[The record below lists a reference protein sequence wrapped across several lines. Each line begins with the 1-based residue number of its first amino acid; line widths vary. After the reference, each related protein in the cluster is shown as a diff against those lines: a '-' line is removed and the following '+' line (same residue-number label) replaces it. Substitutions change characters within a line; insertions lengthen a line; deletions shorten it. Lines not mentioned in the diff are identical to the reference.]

1 MKRNELVEELDR
13 TLNVAAFPG
22 DASNNGLQIEGSP
35 EVKRILFGVDGC
47 LALFEHAAAG
57 HFDFVFVHHGIS
69 WGGEP
74 RRFTGI
80 HAERFRVMFGNNIS
94 LYGVHLPLDAH
105 PELGNNARLA
115 ELAELT
121 RLEPFCNYHG
131 YDIGFLGHTKKLV
144 KAAELEKELGTKL
157 KAKPRLI
164 ADDGRILKRSAVV
177 SGGGGM
183 DALEQAAAAGAD
195 LLITGELEHVMYHP
209 AYELRM
215 PVLALGHYAT
225 ETLGPRA
232 VMEYIGRKFDVACEF
247 ADFPTSL

>member
-22 DASNNGLQIEGSP
+22 DASNNGLQIEGAP

-94 LYGVHLPLDAH
+94 LYGVHLPVSYTH
-105 PELGNNARLA
+105 
-115 ELAELT
+115 LT
-121 RLEPFCNYHG
+121 L
-131 YDIGFLGHTKKLV
+131 
-144 KAAELEKELGTKL
+144 
-157 KAKPRLI
+157 
-164 ADDGRILKRSAVV
+164 
-177 SGGGGM
+177 
-183 DALEQAAAAGAD
+183 
-195 LLITGELEHVMYHP
+195 
-209 AYELRM
+209 
-215 PVLALGHYAT
+215 
-225 ETLGPRA
+225 
-232 VMEYIGRKFDVACEF
+232 
-247 ADFPTSL
+247 PTNREV

>member
-22 DASNNGLQIEGSP
+22 DASNNGLQIEGAP

-164 ADDGRILKRSAVV
+164 GRVAHRGGDHGPVDGQNQGLFHIHSPFRQSRAERSALV
-177 SGGGGM
+177 SVYAPVQRQVCCPGG
-183 DALEQAAAAGAD
+183 D
-195 LLITGELEHVMYHP
+195 L
-209 AYELRM
+209 
-215 PVLALGHYAT
+215 
-225 ETLGPRA
+225 
-232 VMEYIGRKFDVACEF
+232 F
-247 ADFPTSL
+247 